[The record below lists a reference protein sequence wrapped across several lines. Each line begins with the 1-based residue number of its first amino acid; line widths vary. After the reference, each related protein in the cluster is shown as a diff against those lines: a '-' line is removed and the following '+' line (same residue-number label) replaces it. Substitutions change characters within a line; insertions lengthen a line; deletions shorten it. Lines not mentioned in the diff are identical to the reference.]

1 VSRARRDERGVT
13 MVEAAF
19 VIPILFLFI
28 FALIDIGLWVFETSQ
43 ASSAA
48 RDGART
54 GIVLQLN
61 GSTGAAKTANEK
73 LIRDSVVARL
83 ADNRI
88 TNPANDIT
96 ITCLTSASSDTN
108 VACEDVA
115 SGSGRIRVTVK
126 WKRPFLTFVGG
137 IFGGADRTVTG
148 KATMVVVGRPSA
160 G

>member
-1 VSRARRDERGVT
+1 MRRLRRDERGVT

-48 RDGART
+48 RDGARA
-54 GIVLQLN
+54 GIVLRLN
-61 GSTGAAKTANEK
+61 GSTGAAKTANETT
-73 LIRDSVVARL
+73 IRNAVVARL

-88 TNPANDIT
+88 TDPTNDIT
-96 ITCLTSASSDTN
+96 ITCLTSADAPVN
-108 VACEDVA
+108 CENVA
-115 SGSGRIRVTVK
+115 SGSGRLRVTVR
-126 WKRPFLTFVGG
+126 WQRPFLTFVGG

>member
-1 VSRARRDERGVT
+1 MRRMRRDERGVT
-13 MVEAAF
+13 IVEAAF

-48 RDGART
+48 RDGARA
-54 GIVLQLN
+54 GIVLRLN
-61 GSTGAAKTANEK
+61 GSTGAAKTANETT
-73 LIRDSVVARL
+73 IRNAVVARL

-88 TNPANDIT
+88 TNPASDIV
-96 ITCLTSASSDTN
+96 ITCLTSASADTS
-108 VACEDVA
+108 VPCENVA
-115 SGSGRIRVTVK
+115 SGSGRLRVTVT